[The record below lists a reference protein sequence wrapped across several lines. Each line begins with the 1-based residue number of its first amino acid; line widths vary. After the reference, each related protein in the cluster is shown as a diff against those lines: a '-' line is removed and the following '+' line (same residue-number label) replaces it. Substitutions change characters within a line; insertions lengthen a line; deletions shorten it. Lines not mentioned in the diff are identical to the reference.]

1 MLWYLGAWQ
10 IMGATAPTPPLKGS
24 WFLEIVEGATS
35 MPLIRTSSSPE
46 FTALTGTRS
55 LCLKPPHGQAPNTEG
70 PPAAYWN
77 VSELTKFVLS
87 RLLFP
92 PGNPH
97 LPLAPAAPWLILA
110 PPDVCTGAHVLPWEL
125 QGRNPSLQHSCLCV
139 CHHTLPWL
147 KPVPH
152 HKNKETAG
160 NLSHNMAFHNR
171 ELESR
176 PHLKGTSQ
184 KSAYNVSGG
193 KKKNVTLASGSLLST
208 RLIDLHPP
216 K

>member
-1 MLWYLGAWQ
+1 MHASFLNNASYFLYLTMLWYLGAWQ

-110 PPDVCTGAHVLPWEL
+110 PPMCARGPMSSPE
-125 QGRNPSLQHSCLCV
+125 SC
-139 CHHTLPWL
+139 
-147 KPVPH
+147 
-152 HKNKETAG
+152 KE
-160 NLSHNMAFHNR
+160 
-171 ELESR
+171 
-176 PHLKGTSQ
+176 GT
-184 KSAYNVSGG
+184 
-193 KKKNVTLASGSLLST
+193 LLSNT
-208 RLIDLHPP
+208 AASVSVITPFPD
-216 K
+216 